1 MTTTESGPR
10 TWKAL
15 LAVAT
20 IAIAGCAGEPSVTTT
35 APPTTTTTEAG
46 TGDAIPDQFP
56 QPAEIE
62 DFDTLI
68 ASSEDVHAQW
78 EVGTSSTDTV
88 AFYDQALPEHGW
100 EILTRREGGDST
112 RYAIAGHGWEGAVTI
127 LGGEPVKVVLQLGSR
142 SEDG

>member
-1 MTTTESGPR
+1 MTTTESGPQ

-20 IAIAGCAGEPSVTTT
+20 IMIAGCAGESAVTTT
-35 APPTTTTTEAG
+35 VPSTTTTPEAG

-62 DFDTLI
+62 DFDTLVVS
-68 ASSEDVHAQW
+68 AEDIQVQW
-78 EVGTSSTDTV
+78 ETTMTASTAVD
-88 AFYDQALPEHGW
+88 FYDQALPEHGW

-112 RYAIAGHGWEGAVTI
+112 RFAIEGHGWEGAVTI
-127 LGGEPVKVVLQLGSR
+127 LGGEPVKVVLQLGKP
-142 SEDG
+142 EDS